1 MSDNIGRAAGE
12 YRSPRFTGTREA
24 TQTRQTIAAGE
35 YRPVDYAAF

>member
-1 MSDNIGRAAGE
+1 MSDNTGRPAGE

-35 YRPVDYAAF
+35 YWPADYVAV